1 MQNLLNLV
9 ENDSEHLTNTTLA
22 KSLLG
27 KKRKKKV
34 ERQKENLLLR

>member
-27 KKRKKKV
+27 KKRKV